1 MDVLVIS
8 ANIDFL
14 GAKVSSVTFGV
25 VRVLLSSAKFPLSN
39 MNAGLKRP
47 TSIPPAAA
55 MDADMLATLADKISS
70 FFIVSSA
77 QENIFATT
85 VIAE

>member
-1 MDVLVIS
+1 
-8 ANIDFL
+8 
-14 GAKVSSVTFGV
+14 
-25 VRVLLSSAKFPLSN
+25 
-39 MNAGLKRP
+39 
-47 TSIPPAAA
+47 